1 MGGGVG
7 TVEVSVLIAT
17 HDRRELL
24 ERCLKALA
32 EQTQDAAT
40 FEVIVAADGAEES
53 AALAVQALQAPYRLR
68 LLGLGK
74 VGKSAALNAA
84 IEAAE
89 GDLCVFLDDDII
101 ASPTL
106 LAAHAEAHRRDPMAL
121 GIGRLTQVPFAGKD
135 WYAKAYAAAWN
146 QRYEELAGKQ
156 LDWTDCYG
164 GNMSAPRETLR
175 EIGGFAT
182 DLGAIEDLEIGYRL
196 CAAGCRP
203 LYLAGADGLHD
214 DQKGRKRIIADIR
227 RFGTYCAEFNRRD
240 PRMGSRLIGWFAEPT
255 PRDVTLRRLALAL
268 RVPPTLLAFLGRPL
282 PSPGGK
288 QLWYGFIARYAFW
301 LGVRDAMGRREWVG
315 ATRGLPVLMYHA
327 FDAEGSGDRFVI
339 SKRRFARQ
347 MRLLSLLRYRVV
359 PFAEV
364 VEALREG
371 GELPLRTVAITIDDG
386 YLDNLEIAIP
396 ILRRHR
402 FPATIFLVSRRI
414 GARNDWADEGGGG
427 AGLAG
432 RPLLSAAQVR
442 ELRQDAIAF
451 GAHTRNH
458 RNLLSVEGSELEAEL
473 AGSRADLEELLG
485 ESVKTLAYPYG
496 GFDERV
502 AAAAG
507 AAGYRGACTV
517 ESRLVR
523 RGDDPLELP
532 RLEVRGTEPL
542 HRFLRKLWFGDV
554 A

>member
-1 MGGGVG
+1 MDA
-7 TVEVSVLIAT
+7 TFQLSVLIAT

-24 ERCLKALA
+24 ERCLRALA
-32 EQTQDAAT
+32 EQTQDPTT
-40 FEVIVAADGAEES
+40 FEVIVAADGAAAS
-53 AALAVQALQAPYRLR
+53 AAAAVEAMQAPYRLR
-68 LLGLGK
+68 LLELEK
-74 VGKSAALNAA
+74 SGKSAALNAA
-84 IEAAE
+84 IEVAE
-89 GDLCVFLDDDII
+89 GSACVFLDDDII
-101 ASPTL
+101 AAPKL
-106 LAAHAEAHRRDPMAL
+106 LAEHAEAHRRDPMAL
-121 GIGRLTQVPFAGKD
+121 GIGRLDQVPFAGND
-135 WYAKAYAAAWN
+135 WYAKAYAVAWN
-146 QRYEELAGKQ
+146 ERYEELARKR

-175 EIGGFAT
+175 QVGGFAT

-196 CAAGCRP
+196 CAAGCQP
-203 LYLAGADGLHD
+203 VYLADAVGLHD
-214 DQKGRKRIIADIR
+214 DQKGRGRIIADIR
-227 RFGTYCAEFNRRD
+227 RFGSYCTEFNRRD
-240 PRMGSRLIGWFAEPT
+240 PQMGSRLIGWFAEPT

-268 RVPPTLLAFLGRPL
+268 RISPALLATLGRPM
-282 PSPGGK
+282 PSAGAR

-301 LGVRDAMGRREWVG
+301 LGVRGGMRRREWVR

-364 VEALREG
+364 VNVLREG
-371 GELPLRTVAITIDDG
+371 GELPTRTVAITIDDG
-386 YLDNLEIAIP
+386 YLDNLEIAVP

-402 FPATIFLVSRRI
+402 FPATIFLVSQRI
-414 GARNDWADEGGGG
+414 GGRNDWADEGGGG
-427 AGLAG
+427 GLVG
-432 RPLLSAAQVR
+432 RPLLSAEQIR
-442 ELRQDAIAF
+442 ELQRDGIAF

-458 RNLLSVEGSELEAEL
+458 RNLLGVEDGEIEAEL
-473 AGSRADLEELLG
+473 GGCRRDLEELLG
-485 ESVKTLAYPYG
+485 ENVETLAYPYG

-502 AAAAG
+502 VAATG
-507 AAGYRGACTV
+507 EAGYRGACTV

-532 RLEVRGTEPL
+532 RLEVRGTNPL
-542 HRFLRKLWFGDV
+542 RRFLRKLWFGDV